1 MPIRIAIIGFG
12 KIAEDQHLPS
22 IRENPAFELVAIAS
36 SRGVGGEHAER
47 IFTDHR
53 EMLAGMPDLDA
64 VAICTPAG
72 PRRDIAH
79 DCLAAG
85 KHVLLEKPPAATLGE
100 LADLEVAGRESG
112 RTVFAAWHSR
122 FAPAAERARALLS
135 GETLTRLRI
144 DWKEDVRRWHPG
156 QAWIWDPGGFGVF
169 DPGINAL
176 SLATRILPQPLFLR
190 EALLKV
196 PSNRSQPIAADLAFL
211 GNDMTA
217 GFDWRQ
223 TGEQIWTIEIEIADG
238 RHFRLS
244 NGGGRLEIDGKVE
257 IDADRREYRG
267 IYAHFADLIARGESD
282 IDSAPMR
289 LVADAFLLG
298 LRETVAAFDD

>member
-22 IRENPAFELVAIAS
+22 IRANPAFELAAIAS
-36 SRGVGGEHAER
+36 ARGVGGEHAER
-47 IFTDHR
+47 VFIDHR
-53 EMLAGMPDLDA
+53 EMLSAMPDLDA

-72 PRRDIAH
+72 PRRDIAR

-100 LADLEVAGRESG
+100 LADLEAAGRESG
-112 RTVFAAWHSR
+112 RTIFAAWHSR
-122 FAPAAERARALLS
+122 FAPAVERARELLS
-135 GETLTRLRI
+135 GQTVARLRI

-156 QAWIWDPGGFGVF
+156 QTWIWEPGGFGVF
-169 DPGINAL
+169 DSGINAL
-176 SLATRILPQPLFLR
+176 SIATRILPQPLFVR

-196 PSNRSQPIAADLAFL
+196 PSNRSQPIAADLTFL
-211 GNDMTA
+211 GEDMSA
-217 GFDWRQ
+217 GFDWCQ
-223 TGEQIWTIEIEIADG
+223 TGEQVWTIEVQIASG
-238 RHFRLS
+238 RILRLS
-244 NGGGRLEIDGKVE
+244 NGGSRLEIRGKLDT
-257 IDADRREYRG
+257 DAEGHEYRG
-267 IYAHFADLIARGESD
+267 VYARFADLIARGESD

-298 LRETVAAFDD
+298 RRETVEAFNG